1 MQAHRGG
8 LAHAVG
14 SGASIVT
21 ASVYGSVIMWPEA
34 ELRSVAEA
42 VGFVLPM
49 RSPAAQGDGHRVSI
63 SQARPHPCPSL
74 VSPPCLSTKV

>member
-1 MQAHRGG
+1 M
-8 LAHAVG
+8 G

-42 VGFVLPM
+42 VGFVLPT
-49 RSPAAQGDGHRVSI
+49 RSRAAQGDGHRISI
-63 SQARPHPCPSL
+63 SQARPTFLASPVLNHLTLILAQFL
-74 VSPPCLSTKV
+74 V